1 MCIYKWKSP
10 ILSGKKWH
18 KTHPQPPIPSN
29 RHPSSNWYGYPSSCN
44 NKCEKVSFW
53 KIVRMFAERLTSA
66 AIIFFILLLILW
78 LLHCVQIPFLHCAK
92 TQALQVIDSLP
103 VLLIA
108 LAFFTL
114 LIFVCRRLS
123 KDLSMRRIGCTQLLR
138 QFLDMGINYCHT
150 KYLITTPDKYFYT
163 R

>member
-1 MCIYKWKSP
+1 
-10 ILSGKKWH
+10 
-18 KTHPQPPIPSN
+18 
-29 RHPSSNWYGYPSSCN
+29 
-44 NKCEKVSFW
+44 
-53 KIVRMFAERLTSA
+53 MFAERLTSA

-78 LLHCVQIPFLHCAK
+78 LLHCVQIHFMHCAK
-92 TQALQVIDSLP
+92 TQALQVIDLLP

-123 KDLSMRRIGCTQLLR
+123 KDLSMGRIGCTQLLR
-138 QFLDMGINYCHT
+138 QFPRHG
-150 KYLITTPDKYFYT
+150 DKLLPHQIPYYHA

>member
-10 ILSGKKWH
+10 IHSGKKWH
-18 KTHPQPPIPSN
+18 KTHPQPPILSN

-44 NKCEKVSFW
+44 NKCEKVSYR
-53 KIVRMFAERLTSA
+53 KSVRMFAERLTSA

-123 KDLSMRRIGCTQLLR
+123 KDLSMGRIGCTQLLR
-138 QFLDMGINYCHT
+138 QFPRHG
-150 KYLITTPDKYFYT
+150 DKLLPHQIP
-163 R
+163 